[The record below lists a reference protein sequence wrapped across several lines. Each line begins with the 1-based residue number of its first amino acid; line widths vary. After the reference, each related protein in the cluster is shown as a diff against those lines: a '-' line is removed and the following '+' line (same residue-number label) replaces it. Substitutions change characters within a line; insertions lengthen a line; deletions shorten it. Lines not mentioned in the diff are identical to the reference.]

1 MTKNGGLCSVLMRF
15 RASPTTCRILQG
27 CLRLQLFHGILTM
40 PLKLW
45 MNNQYAERKS
55 AQFYFGLDASGVS
68 ELLFNNS
75 ELKPVDM
82 TSRRNVHYTRLAV
95 DEDIVIGSQ
104 RTFDPR
110 FDMSPETLDKIPWK
124 SIALALFLLFFGC
137 VLLLLSLFIFTGHMG
152 GDNSQAY
159 GLLGLG
165 ALTFLPGFYETRIA
179 YYSWRG
185 AQGYRFA
192 AIPGY

>member
-1 MTKNGGLCSVLMRF
+1 MPNCRF
-15 RASPTTCRILQG
+15 IK
-27 CLRLQLFHGILTM
+27 RLNPPSLPIHLPPSQFLNPPRFLLPQL
-40 PLKLW
+40 
-45 MNNQYAERKS
+45 
-55 AQFYFGLDASGVS
+55 YFGLDASGVS

-82 TSRRNVHYTRLAV
+82 TSRRKVHYTRLAV
-95 DEDIVIGSQ
+95 DEDIVIGSESGQ